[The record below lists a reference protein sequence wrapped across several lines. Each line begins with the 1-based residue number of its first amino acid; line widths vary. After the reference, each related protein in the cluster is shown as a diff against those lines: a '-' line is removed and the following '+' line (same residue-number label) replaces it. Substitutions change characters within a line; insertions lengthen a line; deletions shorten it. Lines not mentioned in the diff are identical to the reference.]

1 MNALILTLTVIASTA
16 LTSSAALG
24 RGWTFATQAGG
35 TGNDY
40 GDHVAVDDQGNS
52 YVVGEFAGTARFDTI
67 TLTAE
72 GRWGVYLAK
81 YNREGR
87 VIWATRPART
97 TDAASDIYA
106 NAIERDHAGN
116 IYVAGRFVTD
126 ATFGDDARTSLGSSD
141 MFLMKLNPTG
151 SMLWVRTPGGV
162 GNGSY
167 GQDGISAIALDSAG
181 NCYLAGTYNTDAR
194 FDSIALSSGLTYE
207 TFVAKYD
214 SSGRALWARSA
225 GGAGALHIALGIAVD
240 KAGNSYTTGKFF
252 NTISFGTYSFTA
264 DDAEQK
270 IFIAKADPNGT
281 FLWAKEVGSGSY
293 YGFGENVAVD
303 AEGNAYIAGE
313 FRASIRLGSTE
324 YSFNNG
330 LHYAAL
336 LVKYAAD
343 GSYQWSARSSGDA
356 HMASGACVRVDDD
369 GNVFMTGSLTGEAR
383 FGDLHAGSA
392 DAHAD
397 AYLAQLTPQGT
408 FAAVETIS
416 GTGTASGSAIAI
428 APNGDCLL
436 VGSFDDSITV
446 GSRGLRSAG
455 GIDMFLARL
464 TRGAS
469 DVADRPNTSTPDLM
483 LYPNPA
489 RDFVTLSHTAPLGSV
504 QVFSADGT
512 ERLTA
517 TGTDRIDVRALPAG
531 LYFVRANRVAQVLV
545 KLGADGM

>member
-1 MNALILTLTVIASTA
+1 MNALIRTLTVIVLSAF
-16 LTSSAALG
+16 TSSAALG
-24 RGWTFATQAGG
+24 RGWTFATHAGG
-35 TGNDY
+35 AGNDY

-67 TLTAE
+67 TLATE
-72 GRWGVYLAK
+72 GHWGVYLAK
-81 YNREGR
+81 YNPEGR
-87 VIWATRPART
+87 AVWATRLART
-97 TDAASDIYA
+97 TAPTSDIYA
-106 NAIERDHAGN
+106 NAIERDRAGN

-141 MFLMKLNPTG
+141 MFLVKLSPTG
-151 SMLWVRTPGGV
+151 RMLWLRTPGGV

-225 GGAGALHIALGIAVD
+225 GGMGALHIALGIAVD
-240 KAGNSYTTGKFF
+240 RAGNSYTTGKFF
-252 NTISFGTYSFTA
+252 NTISFGPYSFTA

-356 HMASGACVRVDDD
+356 HTASGSCVRVDDD
-369 GNVFMTGSLTGEAR
+369 GNVFMTGGFTGQAE
-383 FGDLHAGSA
+383 FGDLHVGNP
-392 DAHAD
+392 DAHAS
-397 AYLAQLTPQGT
+397 AYLARLTPQGA
-408 FAAVETIS
+408 FAAVETIA

-436 VGSFDDSITV
+436 IGSFTDSVSV
-446 GSRGLRSAG
+446 GGSGLRSAG
-455 GIDMFLARL
+455 GIDMFLARF

-469 DVADRPNTSTPDLM
+469 DVADHPAAPTPDLR

-489 RDFVTLSHTAPLGSV
+489 RDFVRLTGLPDAAIVEIVSL
-504 QVFSADGT
+504 DGT
-512 ERLTA
+512 TKLRTS
-517 TGTDRIDVRALPAG
+517 DHDHIDLRTLRAGVYVVRSNGMA
-531 LYFVRANRVAQVLV
+531 R
-545 KLGADGM
+545 KLLKVGAEP